1 MIRKR
6 DVAVLALCGAIA
18 TCAYSEKR
26 HQQELASLRPPEIAS
41 PIATPAKPSP
51 ERTRRLKTLMEMGS
65 VRDASRPMRTDMAS
79 DAVWY
84 GLDVL
89 DVPKDRVKGF
99 VEDEPA
105 MTRVVDNSCAC
116 TGGVRGGML
125 PPAPTDAVLS
135 KTDFELV
142 PFAGWDIAL
151 IGRTYS
157 KGWSIM
163 LNGPRTPL
171 KDRRAEVHRI
181 VDALKA
187 RFYVDPKATPYSI
200 DTMWRGGE
208 AFIINFSK
216 PGSKDGRVQS
226 EILDSVIVTTGA
238 ERILLGIR
246 MREGVSA
253 KGVIRGSDD
262 PLA

>member
-6 DVAVLALCGAIA
+6 HIAVLALCGAIA

-41 PIATPAKPSP
+41 PVGTPAKPSP
-51 ERTRRLKTLMEMGS
+51 ERTRRLKALMEIGS
-65 VRDASRPMRTDMAS
+65 VRDASLPMRRNMAS
-79 DAVWY
+79 DSVWY

-99 VEDEPA
+99 VEDDMMFRPRA
-105 MTRVVDNSCAC
+105 DTS
-116 TGGVRGGML
+116 GGVKPGNL
-125 PPAPTDAVLS
+125 PAPPSSPIMS

-142 PFAGWDIAL
+142 PFAGWEVAL

-163 LNGPRTPL
+163 LNGPRAPL
-171 KDRRAEVHRI
+171 KDRRAAVHRI
-181 VDALKA
+181 VEQMKE
-187 RFYVDPKATPYSI
+187 RFSI
-200 DTMWRGGE
+200 DPRARTVDNGWNDGE
-208 AFIINFSK
+208 SFVINFSK